1 MNIIEQEIAD
11 GRVFRVRDIVT
22 DFSLEVVR
30 PDPNKVDHWLVK
42 RHTTASIGVWPRS
55 GPRRNPNLPQIPT
68 SALVSMPEDTLLKMH
83 AEEAVAKAI
92 RDIST
97 TGSSHENRKRKAF
110 RKTDAKHVSVKTLVS
125 MFLQKR
131 RETASS

>member
-1 MNIIEQEIAD
+1 
-11 GRVFRVRDIVT
+11 
-22 DFSLEVVR
+22 
-30 PDPNKVDHWLVK
+30 
-42 RHTTASIGVWPRS
+42 
-55 GPRRNPNLPQIPT
+55 
-68 SALVSMPEDTLLKMH
+68 MPEDTLLKMH